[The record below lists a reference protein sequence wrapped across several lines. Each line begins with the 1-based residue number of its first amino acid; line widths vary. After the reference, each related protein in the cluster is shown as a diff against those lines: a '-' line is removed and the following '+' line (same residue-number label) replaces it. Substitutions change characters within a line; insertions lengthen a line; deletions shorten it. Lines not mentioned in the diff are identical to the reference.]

1 MKLILHD
8 DSQGQELPQR
18 FKNSSIPP
26 FVEELF
32 LFKVNPAEII
42 LSVLVNIHTLITQF
56 FYSLKN
62 GQISNNNKV
71 TKI

>member
-8 DSQGQELPQR
+8 DSQGQELPQS